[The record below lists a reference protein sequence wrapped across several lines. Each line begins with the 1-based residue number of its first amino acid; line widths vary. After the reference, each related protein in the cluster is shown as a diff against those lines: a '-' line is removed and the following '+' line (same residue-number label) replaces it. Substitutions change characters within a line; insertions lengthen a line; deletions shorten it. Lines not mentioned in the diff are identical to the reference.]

1 MENNLVELN
10 YDKVTEYF
18 EKFKKK
24 YINDYEENKVRGV
37 KIVRNYYSFVSS
49 LIIISICPV
58 ILTFD
63 FTLPDTV
70 SKTLNFQTLISQWI
84 VPVFLIVGVALLT
97 KSLVDLVRGGHE
109 VEIEYTKKEYYF
121 KIKSVMFNELKATLN
136 NQITEDMLIFDKN
149 GLIIAPNLSTNEN
162 KKIFGEIERE
172 LKMSGKQFSKS

>member
-1 MENNLVELN
+1 MENNLVELK
-10 YDKVTEYF
+10 YDKVNEYF

-24 YINDYEENKVRGV
+24 YINDYEENKLKGV
-37 KIVRNYYSFVSS
+37 KIVRNYYYYSFVSS

-84 VPVFLIVGVALLT
+84 VPVFLIVGVAFLT

-109 VEIEYTKKEYYF
+109 VEIEYTKKEYYS
-121 KIKSVMFNELKATLN
+121 KIKSVMLNELKETLN
-136 NQITEDMLIFDKN
+136 NQITENMLNFDKN
-149 GLIIAPNLSTNEN
+149 GLIVAPNLSLNEA
-162 KKIFGEIERE
+162 KRIFGEANMR
-172 LKMSGKQFSKS
+172 LTKNGK

>member
-1 MENNLVELN
+1 MENNLVELK

-18 EKFKKK
+18 EQFKKK

-84 VPVFLIVGVALLT
+84 VPVFLMVGVALLT
-97 KSLVDLVRGGHE
+97 KSLVDLVRGGGHE
-109 VEIEYTKKEYYF
+109 VEIEYTKKEYYS

-149 GLIIAPNLSTNEN
+149 GLIVAPNLSLNEA
-162 KKIFGEIERE
+162 KRIFGEANMR
-172 LKMSGKQFSKS
+172 LTKNGK

>member
-1 MENNLVELN
+1 MENNLVELK
-10 YDKVTEYF
+10 YDKVNEYF

-63 FTLPDTV
+63 FKLPDTV
-70 SKTLNFQTLISQWI
+70 SKTLNFHTLITQWL
-84 VPVFLIVGVALLT
+84 VPAFLIVGVALLV
-97 KSLVDLVRGGHE
+97 KSMLDFVRGGHE
-109 VEIEYTKKEYYF
+109 VEIEYTKKEYYT
-121 KIKSVMFNELKATLN
+121 KVKSTMLNELKATLN

-149 GLIIAPNLSTNEN
+149 GLIIAPNLSLNEA
-162 KKIFGEIERE
+162 KRIFGEANMR
-172 LKMSGKQFSKS
+172 LTKNGK

>member
-1 MENNLVELN
+1 MENNLVELK
-10 YDKVTEYF
+10 YDKVNEYF

-84 VPVFLIVGVALLT
+84 VPVFLIVGVAFLT
-97 KSLVDLVRGGHE
+97 KSLVDLVKGGHE
-109 VEIEYTKKEYYF
+109 VEIEYTKKEYYS

-149 GLIIAPNLSTNEN
+149 GLIVAPNLSSNEA
-162 KKIFGEIERE
+162 KRIFGEANMR
-172 LKMSGKQFSKS
+172 LTKNGK

>member
-1 MENNLVELN
+1 MENNLVELK
-10 YDKVTEYF
+10 YDKVNEYF

-63 FTLPDTV
+63 FKLPDTV
-70 SKTLNFQTLISQWI
+70 SKTLNFHTLITQWL
-84 VPVFLIVGVALLT
+84 VPTFLIVGVALLV
-97 KSLVDLVRGGHE
+97 KSMLDFVRGGHE
-109 VEIEYTKKEYYF
+109 VEIEYTKKEYYT
-121 KIKSVMFNELKATLN
+121 KVKSTMLNELKATLN

-149 GLIIAPNLSTNEN
+149 GLIIAPNLSLNEA
-162 KKIFGEIERE
+162 KRIFGEANMR
-172 LKMSGKQFSKS
+172 LTKNGK

>member
-1 MENNLVELN
+1 MENSLVELK
-10 YDKVTEYF
+10 YDKVNEYF

-70 SKTLNFQTLISQWI
+70 SKTLNFQRLISQWI
-84 VPVFLIVGVALLT
+84 VPVFLIVGVAFLT
-97 KSLVDLVRGGHE
+97 KSIVDLVRGGYE
-109 VEIEYTKKEYYF
+109 VEIEYTKKSITP
-121 KIKSVMFNELKATLN
+121 KLN
-136 NQITEDMLIFDKN
+136 QLC
-149 GLIIAPNLSTNEN
+149 L
-162 KKIFGEIERE
+162 
-172 LKMSGKQFSKS
+172 MS